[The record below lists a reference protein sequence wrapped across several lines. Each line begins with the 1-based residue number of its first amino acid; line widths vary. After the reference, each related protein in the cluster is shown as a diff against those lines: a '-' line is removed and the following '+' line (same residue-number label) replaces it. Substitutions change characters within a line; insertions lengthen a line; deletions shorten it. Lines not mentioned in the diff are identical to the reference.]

1 LTWVNTTLDPPVSL
15 FVTGSGRKGA
25 RAGLIDWR
33 SRAAVTPHIVK
44 SFDEQLRRLKR
55 LVEEMGQLTGAQ
67 LKAALDAAERGDRDI
82 ARRVVEREPD
92 ADRRQHEIERLSIR
106 LLALRQPVAIDLR
119 EVLSAQRIANE
130 LERICDYAEDLAERF
145 LALRTTGEAP
155 LHSLVALGR
164 FAVVMVEDA
173 MAAYAS
179 RDNSRAQEVWGRDKE
194 LDEMYSTCFGE
205 LLAYMM
211 ANAQRS
217 STGTQMLMMARA
229 IERAGDRATN
239 IAETVRY
246 LVGGTLVEEERP
258 KADRTKAL

>member
-1 LTWVNTTLDPPVSL
+1 LTWINTTLDPPVSL

-33 SRAAVTPHIVK
+33 SRAAVTTHIVK

-67 LKAALDAAERGDRDI
+67 LKATLDAVERSDRAS
-82 ARRVVEREPD
+82 ARHVIEREPD
-92 ADRRQHEIERLSIR
+92 ADRMQHEIDRLSIR

-130 LERICDYAEDLAERF
+130 PERICDYAEDLAERF
-145 LALRTTGEAP
+145 LALRTSGGEP
-155 LHSLVALGR
+155 LRSLIALGR
-164 FAVVMVEDA
+164 FAVAMVEDA

-179 RDNSRAQEVWGRDKE
+179 RDNGRAQEVWARDKE
-194 LDEMYSTCFGE
+194 LDEMYSACFGE
-205 LLAYMM
+205 LLRYMM
-211 ANAQRS
+211 QDAQRT

-239 IAETVRY
+239 IAEMVRY
-246 LVGGTLVEEERP
+246 LVGGVLVEEERP
-258 KADRTKAL
+258 KADTTRAL